1 MTCLHRHN
9 VPLLHFVRPRFLMLL
24 MSTAAQV
31 RDMIFLH
38 KYNEPVL
45 LILHETEPTWAG
57 MARHKHDT
65 MALTALSIN
74 TVAQQHPKIWGAT
87 RLPSDAHRLV
97 AVPSGG
103 ALVLCQNMILYH
115 SQVRR
120 PCQAGSQPHQKWLQR
135 IKIQTAS
142 SSRHALPRRV
152 KHPIKIHTS
161 QPL

>member
-1 MTCLHRHN
+1 
-9 VPLLHFVRPRFLMLL
+9 
-24 MSTAAQV
+24 MSTASQV
-31 RDMIFLH
+31 KDMIFLH

-74 TVAQQHPKIWGAT
+74 TVAQRHPKIWGAT
-87 RLPSDAHRLV
+87 RLPSDAYRLV

-120 PCQAGSQPHQKWLQR
+120 PVKLAFSFALCYC
-135 IKIQTAS
+135 
-142 SSRHALPRRV
+142 RHLNLDGVTIRQALPRLV
-152 KHPIKIHTS
+152 TLLAANDLGVI
-161 QPL
+161 L

>member
-1 MTCLHRHN
+1 M
-9 VPLLHFVRPRFLMLL
+9 PL

-31 RDMIFLH
+31 KDMVFLH

-57 MARHKHDT
+57 MARQKHDT

-74 TVAQQHPKIWGAT
+74 TVAQRHPKIWGAT
-87 RLPSDAHRLV
+87 RLPSDAHRLD

-120 PCQAGSQPHQKWLQR
+120 PRQACS
-135 IKIQTAS
+135 
-142 SSRHALPRRV
+142 
-152 KHPIKIHTS
+152 
-161 QPL
+161 